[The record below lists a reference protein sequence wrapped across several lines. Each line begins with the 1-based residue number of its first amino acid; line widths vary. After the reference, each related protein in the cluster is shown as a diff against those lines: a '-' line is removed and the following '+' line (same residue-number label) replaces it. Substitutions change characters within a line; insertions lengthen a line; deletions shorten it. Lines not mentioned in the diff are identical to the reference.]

1 LLVEIPSSQVEQ
13 IDIGYL
19 LTLGEAIVK
28 AASEKKLELS
38 LASDFNAIPGHGVEA
53 SVEGKKLLLGNL
65 RLMKDRD
72 FLLNGLEEEANR
84 LWLKGKTVMFLGI
97 DSQVVGII
105 ALADTLKPNAK
116 EVLEELHKIGIEVEM
131 LTGDNRRTAE
141 AIAVTIFSLH
151 IRRCIATIIFRENL
165 IPRQA
170 KVEGLNRLYSQLRGK
185 VHTKVLPFVPLGQ
198 RRGGKIVFEGA
209 KPLHTSFFLP

>member
-1 LLVEIPSSQVEQ
+1 LVEIPSSQVEQ

-151 IRRCIATIIFRENL
+151 ITRCIATIIFRRNL
-165 IPRQA
+165 ISRQA
-170 KVEGLNRLYSQLRGK
+170 KVEELSRHYSRLRGK
-185 VHTKVLPFVPLGQ
+185 AHTKVLPFVPLGQ
-198 RRGGKIVFEGA
+198 RRGGGIGLRRGSA
-209 KPLHTSFFLP
+209 PSQTSLNQ